1 MPHLIPEKGAVDR
14 SLADIL
20 PVLKR
25 AKSQSLNL
33 ATARIDVTENGVFI
47 TVTDRYVLVVTK
59 IDGEVENY
67 TQPVTVCLP
76 IEDVE
81 VWKAAKTG
89 VSDVKIEP
97 DGVTVGRLHLQHI
110 DLEYPSVF
118 VLFKRVFNNDAQPAG
133 DENTFDVTR
142 VKHIK
147 NVQAIGRFDGMWAFA
162 AEDRVFG
169 IQTPVKTQWESIA
182 GDIEQL
188 VKENA

>member
-1 MPHLIPEKGAVDR
+1 MPYLIPEKGAVDR
-14 SLADIL
+14 SIADIL

-25 AKSQSLNL
+25 ARSQSAQL
-33 ATARIDVTENGVFI
+33 ATMRVDVNENGVFL
-47 TVTDRYVLVVTK
+47 TATDRYVLVVSK
-59 IDGEVENY
+59 IAGTVENY
-67 TQPVTVCLP
+67 TQPVTAYLP

-118 VLFKRVFNNDAQPAG
+118 VLFKRVFNNEAQPAA
-133 DENTFDVTR
+133 DENAFDVTR

-147 NVQAIGRFDGMWAFA
+147 DVQAIGRFDGIWAFA

-169 IQTPVKTQWESIA
+169 IQPPVKTQWESIA